1 MGKHLIFELNS
12 EKFGLDI
19 ESILSIETMKSVT
32 WVPGTKDYLKGLLNI
47 RGELT
52 PIIDMRTFLSMNKS
66 EEELKYAKIII
77 VYDDNEHLGLL
88 VDEAKVIIDIPDDKI
103 DPVSDVFE
111 QNESMYIEGIANL
124 EDKGIGILNL
134 EKLFTVTKEL
144 VY

>member
-1 MGKHLIFELNS
+1 MAKYLVFELNA
-12 EKFGLDI
+12 ERFGLNI
-19 ESILSIETMKSVT
+19 ESILSIETMKSIT

-52 PIIDMRTFLSMNKS
+52 PIIDMRTFLSMPKS
-66 EEELKYAKIII
+66 EDELKYAKIII
-77 VYDDNEHLGLL
+77 VYDENEHLGLL
-88 VDEAKVIIDIPDDKI
+88 VDEAKVIIDIPEDKI

-134 EKLFTVTKEL
+134 EKIFEVTKEL